1 MFTAIRKTFVAGLLV
16 AVPISLTIFI
26 FVWLFNWID
35 ARFGEP
41 VARFIN
47 RQFGFE
53 GLIDPI
59 PGFGLLI
66 LILLI
71 LLAGIIAR
79 NYLGSKVISLGERV
93 LSQIPI
99 ISRIYIAIREISEAF
114 LSEKREVFRKAILI
128 EYPRKGI
135 YSIAFFTQ
143 DTQGPVQDAL
153 DKDVV
158 SVFVPTTPIP
168 TSGYLLFV
176 PKEQI
181 VELDMSVED
190 ALKLVISGGSIHLKN
205 KRSFILPPARRMVKK
220 KRKEIGAGDQER
232 INTIS

>member
-1 MFTAIRKTFVAGLLV
+1 MFAAIRKTFVAGLLV
-16 AVPISLTIFI
+16 AIPISLTIFI
-26 FVWLFNWID
+26 FIWLFSWVD
-35 ARFGEP
+35 AKLGEP

-47 RQFGFE
+47 EQIGFE
-53 GLIDPI
+53 GLSDPV

-71 LLAGIIAR
+71 LLAGVIAR
-79 NYLGSKVISLGERV
+79 NYVGGKLIGLGETIVTR
-93 LSQIPI
+93 IPI
-99 ISRIYIAIREISEAF
+99 ISRIYIAIREISEAV

-128 EYPRKGI
+128 EYPRKGV

-143 DTQGPVQDAL
+143 DTRGPVQDAL
-153 DKDVV
+153 DCDVV

-181 VELDMSVED
+181 RDLDMSVED

-205 KRSFILPPARRMVKK
+205 KRNFVSLSSRIIKKSKTKKIRVKTRK
-220 KRKEIGAGDQER
+220 KIRTTD
-232 INTIS
+232 